1 MYAGGYGVGEAR
13 LEDFLVSVTFNEP
26 VANPGLSWGA
36 EGRYMFSGG
45 GQPGG
50 LQNPTPNLFP

>member
-13 LEDFLVSVTFNEP
+13 LEGFLVSVTFNEP
-26 VANPGLSWGA
+26 VANPGLSWV

-50 LQNPTPNLFP
+50 LGVVESG